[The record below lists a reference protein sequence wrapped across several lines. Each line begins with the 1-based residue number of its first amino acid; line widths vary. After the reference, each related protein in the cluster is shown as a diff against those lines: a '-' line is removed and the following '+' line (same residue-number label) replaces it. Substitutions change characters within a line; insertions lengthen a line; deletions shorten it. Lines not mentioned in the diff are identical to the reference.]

1 MQSVNM
7 NLRIIKAGIQD
18 SIQDTGRYHYQHL
31 GINPGGAMD
40 KLAAQ
45 TANLL
50 VGNELND
57 AVIEIHF
64 PASSFFFEQPALIA
78 ISGADFTAAVN
89 GEEIPMYHPVLLS
102 KFSILQFLK
111 IKKGSRAYLSVMG
124 GFNIQPWLGSFSSNL
139 KAGCGGFK
147 GRALQQDDEI
157 SIDLLPDVRSVLAGR
172 EFVVLPWNAVPLNKD
187 ADDEILILPGSEW
200 DVPDKKAQA
209 DFLQEPFYVSP
220 RSDRMGYLLDGT
232 RLSSGVG
239 NLVSSAVDFGTIQLL
254 PNGQLI
260 ILMADH
266 QTAGGYPKIAHV
278 ITAHHT
284 KLAQLKPGDPL
295 HFRFTS
301 VENAEQLL
309 IKQQQHLLQQQNACK
324 FKLENLFAS
333 L

>member
-1 MQSVNM
+1 M

-18 SIQDTGRYHYQHL
+18 SVHDSGRYGHQHL

-40 KLAAQ
+40 KFAAQ

-50 VGNELND
+50 VGNELNK

-78 ISGADFTAAVN
+78 VSGADFTPAVN
-89 GEEIPMYHPVLLS
+89 GEEIPMYQPILLS

-111 IKKGSRAYLSVMG
+111 IRTGSRAYIAVMG
-124 GFNIQPWLGSFSSNL
+124 GLNIEPWLGSYSTNM
-139 KAGCGGFK
+139 KAACGGFQ
-147 GRALQQDDEI
+147 GRALQKDDEI
-157 SIDLLPDVRSVLAGR
+157 NINELPDVKPLLSGK
-172 EFVVLPWNAVPLNKD
+172 EFVALPWNAPPLNYEPA
-187 ADDEILILPGSEW
+187 ADIMLLPGSEW
-200 DVPDKKAQA
+200 DMLDNNAKGL
-209 DFLQEPFYVSP
+209 FLQEPFFISP
-220 RSDRMGYLLDGT
+220 RSDRMGYLLEGAT
-232 RLSSGVG
+232 LSAGDG
-239 NLVSSAVDFGTIQLL
+239 NLLSSAVNFGTVQLL

-266 QTAGGYPKIAHV
+266 QTAGGYPKVAHV
-278 ITAHHT
+278 ITAHHS
-284 KLAQLKPGDPL
+284 KLAQLKPGDPV
-295 HFRFTS
+295 RFQFTT

-324 FKLENLFAS
+324 FKLENLFSS